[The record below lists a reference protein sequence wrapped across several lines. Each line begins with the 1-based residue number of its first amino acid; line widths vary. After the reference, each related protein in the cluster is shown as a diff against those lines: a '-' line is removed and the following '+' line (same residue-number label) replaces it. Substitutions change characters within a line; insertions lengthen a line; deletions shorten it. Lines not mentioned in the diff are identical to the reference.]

1 MAGPFRSPDSLPKM
15 DTVSGSRVHDR
26 LSEIRASL
34 RPEAVR
40 EQALAALDELFR
52 EGTAPDPH
60 PDGFLRG
67 ELVTTSVARPVDA
80 AARAIA
86 SLYMPWLGKAFDRA
100 TRSGINILR
109 PSARVPMRLLWPSY
123 EPQREMADRIEAF
136 PFRTRVEP
144 GAIDPDVTVLKIDY
158 DYEVNPDL
166 VIRRILDELVQLD
179 EHLYLGKILFRTKR
193 AWRPIGF
200 FSLQT

>member
-1 MAGPFRSPDSLPKM
+1 M

-52 EGTAPDPH
+52 DGSAPDPH
-60 PDGFLRG
+60 PHGFLRG
-67 ELVTTSVARPVDA
+67 ELITTSVTRSVDA
-80 AARAIA
+80 SVRAIA
-86 SLYMPWLGKAFDRA
+86 SLYMPWLGKSFDRS
-100 TRSGINILR
+100 THSGLNVLR
-109 PSARVPMRLLWPSY
+109 PSARAPMRLLWPGY
-123 EPQREMADRIEAF
+123 EPEREMADRIEAF
-136 PFRTRVEP
+136 PFRTRIEP
-144 GAIDPDVTVLKIDY
+144 GAIDRDVTVLKIDY
-158 DYEVNPDL
+158 DYEANPDL
-166 VIRRILDELVQLD
+166 LIRRILDELVQLD
-179 EHLYLGKILFRTKR
+179 ERLYLGKILFRTKR